1 MRVLAAEDNKTNQLV
16 LSRMLLALDPTMTL
30 VFADDGQLAVEAFLQ
45 QRPDLIF
52 MDISMPRMDGRAAT
66 RAIRQLPG
74 GAQVPIIA
82 LTAHAIGAD
91 HADIL
96 ESGVDGVLTKPLR
109 KADLIEAVLRHAPT
123 PPPTLTPAPTP
134 EPAQSL
140 AQTSLHTRSGTG

>member
-1 MRVLAAEDNKTNQLV
+1 MRILAAEDNRTNQLV
-16 LSRMLLALDPTMTL
+16 LSRMLGGLDLDL
-30 VFADDGQLAVEAFLQ
+30 VFADDGQLAVDEFPRL
-45 QRPDLIF
+45 RPDLIF

-66 RAIRQLPG
+66 RAIRQMPG

-109 KADLIEAVLRHAPT
+109 KAELFEAVLRHAPPGVRPVAQAGT
-123 PPPTLTPAPTP
+123 PLSDA
-134 EPAQSL
+134 
-140 AQTSLHTRSGTG
+140 G

>member
-1 MRVLAAEDNKTNQLV
+1 
-16 LSRMLLALDPTMTL
+16 
-30 VFADDGQLAVEAFLQ
+30 
-45 QRPDLIF
+45 

-74 GAQVPIIA
+74 GAQVPIVA

-109 KADLIEAVLRHAPT
+109 KADLLDTVLRHAPST
-123 PPPTLTPAPTP
+123 VRPVQPLPDALSDA
-134 EPAQSL
+134 
-140 AQTSLHTRSGTG
+140 G